1 MGADLLL
8 NVRSLLDETSDQWWY
23 AHTLIYSASRVLPLF
38 VRAEQSDQFRT
49 LAHLLGG
56 GNKQELE
63 QRFLG
68 RLEKQTKVRK
78 IVCFV
83 LRGAGLFKDA
93 YEPRSVGHNQLIK
106 AKHSA
111 KTSAGIVD
119 DLAKRRLPPTRIDG
133 DGFEIRSNNPA
144 FSIAS
149 FSEPRQAFNPCC
161 GNPPSGQRR
170 VGHAKVHAGAE
181 FS

>member
-1 MGADLLL
+1 LPQWHTEKNSCVLPDLICKRCGRFSSAFESVMGADLLL
-8 NVRSLLDETSDQWWY
+8 NVRSLLDETSDRWWY
-23 AHTLIYSASRVLPLF
+23 LHTLIYSASRVLPLF

-49 LAHLLGG
+49 PALGPAREG
-56 GNKQELE
+56 
-63 QRFLG
+63 
-68 RLEKQTKVRK
+68 TKVWK

-119 DLAKRRLPPTRIDG
+119 DLAKRRLP
-133 DGFEIRSNNPA
+133 SNA
-144 FSIAS
+144 Y
-149 FSEPRQAFNPCC
+149 RW
-161 GNPPSGQRR
+161 RWL
-170 VGHAKVHAGAE
+170 
-181 FS
+181 